1 MIAVFGGT
9 GIVASVDIRPDSEDC
24 GRGDV
29 EGKKTRERICMQY
42 ILHRYREFLDE
53 GEGGPTVLM
62 QL

>member
-53 GEGGPTVLM
+53 G
-62 QL
+62 